1 MSEHPIVAC
10 YRGLDS
16 ADAVQL
22 GALLARAL
30 DEPLVIAGAY
40 RYEPIGLSARA
51 LPPPH
56 NTRRAAAVQS
66 ALHRAR
72 ALAGPDVD
80 VREQT
85 VASTGV
91 ADALIALARDV
102 DACILVVG
110 RDTQG
115 HVTRSLVP
123 RAPCAVAVAPLSV
136 PLPQIGSLER
146 IGVAYD
152 GSPTARSALVAAT
165 RLAELTGA
173 GLVLLAAAQT
183 AEHAATWLHDA
194 RLSLGAEVEYQ
205 TRALAGDASATLA
218 RVTDELDLLVCGSRG
233 RRHPLAAVLGSV
245 STHLVAHA
253 RCPVLVVPPGVE
265 RSTTGPLGITSA
277 AASAS
282 TCGELRARAR
292 DIPVG
297 TAVTR
302 S

>member
-1 MSEHPIVAC
+1 MSEHPVVAC
-10 YRGLDS
+10 YRDLDS
-16 ADAVQL
+16 ADAVAL
-22 GALLARAL
+22 GALFARAL
-30 DEPLVIAGAY
+30 DEPLVLASAY
-40 RYEPIGLSARA
+40 QYEPVGLSAR
-51 LPPPH
+51 LPAPG
-56 NTRRAAAVQS
+56 NGRRAAGAQA
-66 ALHRAR
+66 ALRRAR
-72 ALAGPDVD
+72 AAAGTDVD
-80 VREQT
+80 VREQI

-91 ADALIALARDV
+91 AGALAGLARDV
-102 DACILVVG
+102 DASILVLG

-152 GSPTARSALVAAT
+152 GSPTAQAALVAAT
-165 RLAELTGA
+165 RLAELAGA

-205 TRALAGDASATLA
+205 TRALVGDASSTLA
-218 RVTDELDLLVCGSRG
+218 QVTDELDLLVCGSRG
-233 RRHPLAAVLGSV
+233 RRHALAAVLGSV

-265 RSTTGPLGITSA
+265 RSTTEPLGITSG

-282 TCGELRARAR
+282 TCGELRAGAR
-292 DIPVG
+292 DIAVG
-297 TAVTR
+297 ARASR